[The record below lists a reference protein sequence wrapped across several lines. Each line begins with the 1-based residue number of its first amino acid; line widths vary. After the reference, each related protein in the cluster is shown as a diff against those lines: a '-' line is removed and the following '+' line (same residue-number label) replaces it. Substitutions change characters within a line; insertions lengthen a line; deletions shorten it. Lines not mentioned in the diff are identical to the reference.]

1 MGLLQCPAF
10 APIFCPELL
19 LVDARDY
26 LARCPETWLVES
38 RYRLPEFLNRCSACL
53 SLHRRH
59 CRCCGIPRVALR
71 FVSRSNIIRCTW
83 IALTLAIEHEHR
95 LKCRAHSCLNFFSY
109 CRRYN
114 RTPMGWVPMPLCFIS
129 LFSKKVDLHSHGT
142 CCWAEDVGLH
152 AVGVPNFCL

>member
-1 MGLLQCPAF
+1 LGLLQCPAF

-95 LKCRAHSCLNFFSY
+95 LKCRAHSCLSFRIAGGIIAPPWDGCPCPFALFCCSV
-109 CRRYN
+109 RRSICIA
-114 RTPMGWVPMPLCFIS
+114 M
-129 LFSKKVDLHSHGT
+129 
-142 CCWAEDVGLH
+142 AH
-152 AVGVPNFCL
+152 AVGPRMLAFML